1 MAIKGVVVRPIA
13 ISDAARYRGFLRR
26 ILQETNLVPV
36 AVEETNWTVALWQL
50 TIASILEHPQDQ
62 CWVAVN
68 GQQIIGAARLVSALE
83 PGLQHIGELSIAV
96 VQDYWHQSIGMQL
109 MTALMG
115 AVHQAATPRRLELT
129 VQARNTHAI
138 ALYRQFGFTVE
149 AELTAG
155 YQDPQLGWLPVLQM
169 VQLINI
175 G

>member
-1 MAIKGVVVRPIA
+1 MIIRRIA
-13 ISDAARYRGFLRR
+13 VSDAAHYREFLRR
-26 ILQETNLVPV
+26 IQQETNLVPV
-36 AVEETNWTVALWQL
+36 AVEETEWTVALWQL
-50 TIASILEHPQDQ
+50 TIASILEQPQDQ
-62 CWVAVN
+62 CWVATN
-68 GQQIIGAARLVSALE
+68 DQQIIGAARLVSAPE

-96 VQDYWHQSIGMQL
+96 VQDYWHQSIGTQL
-109 MTALMG
+109 MTKLMD
-115 AVHQAATPRRLELT
+115 AVQQAAMPRRLELT

-155 YQDPQLGWLPVLQM
+155 YQEPQLGWLPVLQM